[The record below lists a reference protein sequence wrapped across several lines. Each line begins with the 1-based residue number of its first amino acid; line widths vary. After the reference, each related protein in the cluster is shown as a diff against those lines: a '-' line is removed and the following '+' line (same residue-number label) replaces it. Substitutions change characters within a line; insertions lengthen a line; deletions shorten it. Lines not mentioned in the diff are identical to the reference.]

1 MFVVYGISGQ
11 SFRGP
16 LEQLNQVPGLT
27 SARRARGVE
36 REGEELGVEYRVGA
50 DPAADVAAPDAR
62 ALAAY
67 TKMLPRP
74 VDRGPVRHAWQVM
87 GRDVLSLRTTDTVA
101 AAWNA
106 LATRRVRQAPV
117 VDALNNVVGL
127 VSDRDLLT
135 VIDLQPISSSAGTP
149 GGRVIG
155 GLDRRVAEVMVT
167 PVVCADPVT
176 DIRRIAHV
184 LIETGLTALPVVN
197 ESQILLG
204 MVSRGD
210 ILRAT
215 VADPPLSLW
224 A

>member
-1 MFVVYGISGQ
+1 MFIVYGLSGQ

-16 LEQLNQVPGLT
+16 MERLNQVPGLP

-36 REGEELGVEYRVGA
+36 KDGEELGPEYRVEA
-50 DPAADVAAPDAR
+50 RPALDVAAPDAR
-62 ALAAY
+62 ALSAY
-67 TKMLPRP
+67 EKMLPRS

-101 AAWNA
+101 TAWHA
-106 LATRRVRQAPV
+106 LATRGVRQAPV
-117 VDALNNVVGL
+117 VDASNNVVGL

-135 VIDLQPISSSAGTP
+135 VIDLQPLGKP
-149 GGRVIG
+149 GGRVSG
-155 GLDRRVAEVMVT
+155 GLDRRVAEVMAT

-197 ESQILLG
+197 ESQTLLG

-210 ILRAT
+210 ILRAA

>member
-16 LEQLNQVPGLT
+16 MEGLNLVPGVP
-27 SARRARGVE
+27 SARRGRGVE
-36 REGEELGVEYRVGA
+36 KEGEELGPEYRVEA
-50 DPAADVAAPDAR
+50 RSAPDVAAPDAR

-67 TKMLPRP
+67 ASMLPR
-74 VDRGPVRHAWQVM
+74 VLDRGPVRHAWQIM

-101 AAWNA
+101 TAWRA
-106 LATRRVRQAPV
+106 LTTRGVRQAPV
-117 VDALNNVVGL
+117 VDAMNNVVGL
-127 VSDRDLLT
+127 VADRDLLT
-135 VIDLQPISSSAGTP
+135 VIDLLPFGPSAGGP
-149 GGRVIG
+149 EGRVSG
-155 GLDRRVAEVMVT
+155 GLDRSVAEVMVT

-184 LIETGLTALPVVN
+184 LVETGLTALPVVN

-204 MVSRGD
+204 VVSRGD
-210 ILRAT
+210 ILRAA

>member
-16 LEQLNQVPGLT
+16 MEGLNQVPGVK
-27 SARRARGVE
+27 SARRGRGVE
-36 REGEELGVEYRVGA
+36 QDGEELGAEYRVGA
-50 DPAADVAAPDAR
+50 RPLPDVAAPDAR

-67 TKMLPRP
+67 ANMLPRP

-101 AAWNA
+101 AAWHE
-106 LATRRVRQAPV
+106 LATRGVRQAPV

-135 VIDLQPISSSAGTP
+135 VIDLQPLAPSVGTP
-149 GGRVIG
+149 GGRVSG
-155 GLDRRVAEVMVT
+155 GLDRRVAEVMVS

-197 ESQILLG
+197 ESQMLLG
-204 MVSRGD
+204 VVSRGD

>member
-1 MFVVYGISGQ
+1 
-11 SFRGP
+11 
-16 LEQLNQVPGLT
+16 
-27 SARRARGVE
+27 
-36 REGEELGVEYRVGA
+36 
-50 DPAADVAAPDAR
+50 
-62 ALAAY
+62 
-67 TKMLPRP
+67 MLPRP

-101 AAWNA
+101 TAWHA

-135 VIDLQPISSSAGTP
+135 VIDLQPVAPSAETP
-149 GGRVIG
+149 RGRVSG

-197 ESQILLG
+197 ESQMLLG

>member
-16 LEQLNQVPGLT
+16 MEGLSQVPGVAA
-27 SARRARGVE
+27 ARRVRGVE
-36 REGEELGVEYRVGA
+36 KEGEELGPEYRVETRA
-50 DPAADVAAPDAR
+50 DLDVAAPDAR
-62 ALAAY
+62 ARAAY
-67 TKMLPRP
+67 ASMLPR
-74 VDRGPVRHAWQVM
+74 VLDRGPVRHAWQVM

-101 AAWNA
+101 DAWRA
-106 LATRRVRQAPV
+106 LTARGVRQAPV

-135 VIDLQPISSSAGTP
+135 VIDLVPLAPALGTP
-149 GGRVIG
+149 GGRVSG
-155 GLDRRVAEVMVT
+155 ALDRSVAEVMVT

-197 ESQILLG
+197 ESQMLLG
-204 MVSRGD
+204 VVSRGD
-210 ILRAT
+210 ILRAA

>member
-1 MFVVYGISGQ
+1 MFIVYGVSGQ

-16 LEQLNQVPGLT
+16 MERLNQVPGVPA
-27 SARRARGVE
+27 ARRVRGVE
-36 REGEELGVEYRVGA
+36 HEGEELGPEYRVGGRA
-50 DPAADVAAPDAR
+50 DADVAAPDAR

-67 TKMLPRP
+67 ARMLPRP

-87 GRDVLSLRTTDTVA
+87 GRDVLTLRTTDTVA
-101 AAWNA
+101 VAWQA
-106 LATRRVRQAPV
+106 LARRGVRQAPV
-117 VDALNNVVGL
+117 VDGSNNVVGL

-135 VIDLQPISSSAGTP
+135 VLDLQPQTALAGSP
-149 GGRVIG
+149 GQKVVG
-155 GLDRRVAEVMVT
+155 GLDRSVAEVMAT

-176 DIRRIAHV
+176 DIRRVAHV
-184 LIETGLTALPVVN
+184 LLETGLSAVPVVN
-197 ESQILLG
+197 ESQQLLG
-204 MVSRGD
+204 VVSRGD

>member
-1 MFVVYGISGQ
+1 MFVVYGVSGQ

-16 LEQLNQVPGLT
+16 LEQLNRVPGLP
-27 SARRARGVE
+27 SARRIRGVE
-36 REGEELGVEYRVGA
+36 SEGDELGPEYRVGA
-50 DPAADVAAPDAR
+50 RPATDVAAPDAR

-67 TKMLPRP
+67 ASMLPRP
-74 VDRGPVRHAWQVM
+74 IDRGPVRHAWQVM

-101 AAWNA
+101 AAWHA
-106 LATRRVRQAPV
+106 LATRGVRQAPV
-117 VDALNNVVGL
+117 LDALNNVVGL

-135 VIDLQPISSSAGTP
+135 VIDLQPLAPSVGTP
-149 GGRVIG
+149 GGRVSG
-155 GLDRRVAEVMVT
+155 GLDRRVDEVMAT

-204 MVSRGD
+204 VVSRGD

>member
-1 MFVVYGISGQ
+1 VFVVYGVSGQ

-16 LEQLNQVPGLT
+16 MERLSQVPGLP
-27 SARRARGVE
+27 SARRGRGVE
-36 REGEELGVEYRVGA
+36 SEGEELGPEYRVGA
-50 DPAADVAAPDAR
+50 RTAPDVAAPDAR

-67 TKMLPRP
+67 ASMLPRP

-87 GRDVLSLRTTDTVA
+87 GRDVLCLRPTDTVA
-101 AAWNA
+101 AAWQA
-106 LATRRVRQAPV
+106 LARRGVRQAPV
-117 VDALNNVVGL
+117 IDAANNVVGL

-135 VIDLQPISSSAGTP
+135 VIDLHPFVPLAGAP
-149 GGRVIG
+149 GGQVSG
-155 GLDRRVAEVMVT
+155 GLDRRVGEVMAS

-184 LIETGLTALPVVN
+184 LLETGLSALPVVN
-197 ESQILLG
+197 ESQMLLG
-204 MVSRGD
+204 VVSRGD

>member
-1 MFVVYGISGQ
+1 MFIVYGISGQ

-16 LEQLNQVPGLT
+16 MERLSQVPGIP
-27 SARRARGVE
+27 SARRVRGVE
-36 REGEELGVEYRVGA
+36 VDGEELGPEYRLGLR
-50 DPAADVAAPDAR
+50 PAADIAAPDAR

-67 TKMLPRP
+67 ARMLPQP
-74 VDRGPVRHAWQVM
+74 ADRGPVQHAWQIM

-101 AAWNA
+101 AAWQA
-106 LATRRVRQAPV
+106 IFGRGVRQAPV
-117 VDALNNVVGL
+117 LDASNTVVGL

-135 VIDLQPISSSAGTP
+135 VIDLQPLPTSSGLSGQ
-149 GGRVIG
+149 RVIG
-155 GLDRRVAEVMVT
+155 GLERRVAEVMVT

-184 LIETGLTALPVVN
+184 LLETGLTALPVVN
-197 ESQILLG
+197 ESQMLLG
-204 MVSRGD
+204 VVSRGD

-215 VADPPLSLW
+215 VADPPISLW

>member
-16 LEQLNQVPGLT
+16 MERLNQVPGVK
-27 SARRARGVE
+27 SARRPRGVE
-36 REGEELGVEYRVGA
+36 KDGEELGSEYQIGA
-50 DPAADVAAPDAR
+50 RPVPDVAAPDAR
-62 ALAAY
+62 ALTAY
-67 TKMLPRP
+67 ANMLPRP

-101 AAWNA
+101 AAWHA
-106 LATRRVRQAPV
+106 LATRGVRQAPV

-135 VIDLQPISSSAGTP
+135 VIDLQPLAPSVGTP
-149 GGRVIG
+149 GGRVSG

-176 DIRRIAHV
+176 DIRRIARV
-184 LIETGLTALPVVN
+184 MLERGVDGVPIVNDGDALV
-197 ESQILLG
+197 G
-204 MVSRGD
+204 FVSRSD
-210 ILRAT
+210 ILNAVVR
-215 VADPPLSLW
+215 DPPLSMW
-224 A
+224 R

>member
-184 LIETGLTALPVVN
+184 LIESGLTALPVVN
-197 ESQILLG
+197 ESQMLLG
-204 MVSRGD
+204 VVSRGD
-210 ILRAT
+210 ILRAA

>member
-1 MFVVYGISGQ
+1 MFIVYGISGQ

-16 LEQLNQVPGLT
+16 MERMNQVPGVP
-27 SARRARGVE
+27 SARRVRGVE
-36 REGEELGVEYRVGA
+36 SEGEELGPEYRVEA
-50 DPAADVAAPDAR
+50 RPTPDVAAPDAR

-67 TKMLPRP
+67 TRMLPRP
-74 VDRGPVRHAWQVM
+74 ADRGPVRHAWQVM

-101 AAWNA
+101 AAWHA
-106 LATRRVRQAPV
+106 LATRGVRQAPV
-117 VDALNNVVGL
+117 VDASNNVVGL

-135 VIDLQPISSSAGTP
+135 VIDLQPLAPSAGTP
-149 GGRVIG
+149 DGRVIG

-197 ESQILLG
+197 ESQTLLG

>member
-1 MFVVYGISGQ
+1 
-11 SFRGP
+11 
-16 LEQLNQVPGLT
+16 
-27 SARRARGVE
+27 
-36 REGEELGVEYRVGA
+36 
-50 DPAADVAAPDAR
+50 
-62 ALAAY
+62 
-67 TKMLPRP
+67 
-74 VDRGPVRHAWQVM
+74 
-87 GRDVLSLRTTDTVA
+87 
-101 AAWNA
+101 
-106 LATRRVRQAPV
+106 V

-135 VIDLQPISSSAGTP
+135 VIDLQPVAPSAETP
-149 GGRVIG
+149 RGRVSG

-197 ESQILLG
+197 ESQMLLG